1 MYIFDYHF
9 VMKYFVIARWDM
21 SEPKQSIT
29 YLLSKK
35 IASLLRKALLQ
46 FAMTKLRPK
55 THIKVNKPDTNGNK
69 IDCFAR

>member
-21 SEPKQSIT
+21 SEPKQSIM

-35 IASLLRKALLQ
+35 IASLLRKAPSSV
-46 FAMTKLRPK
+46 RNDEIK
-55 THIKVNKPDTNGNK
+55 TQNSH
-69 IDCFAR
+69 